1 MGFGLPL
8 PFCHKS
14 VTFLLGLA
22 QHFFFDISVYT
33 PMRFAV
39 ITVLLLTLLYFSRFI
54 PSKEQHAARKRF
66 NKLPVGTLTLQA
78 EGSSNNTY
86 VDAAGTVWIR
96 RPYIMSLRTNRA
108 KNMYL
113 KPTTC
118 LLQLRRKRLP
128 TNPFSTRVSKYLQ
141 KDHSITTVHSK
152 IQSLTFSLTCCPR
165 LFILKLFFCVYE
177 IYNKYVVCL
186 LLRRIY

>member
-1 MGFGLPL
+1 MRPENDSINCPL
-8 PFCHKS
+8 ELSRCKPK
-14 VTFLLGLA
+14 A
-22 QHFFFDISVYT
+22 AAIT
-33 PMRFAV
+33 PM
-39 ITVLLLTLLYFSRFI
+39 SM
-54 PSKEQHAARKRF
+54 
-66 NKLPVGTLTLQA
+66 
-78 EGSSNNTY
+78 
-86 VDAAGTVWIR
+86 
-96 RPYIMSLRTNRA
+96 RPTPFGFDDLISCLWRTNPA

-113 KPTTC
+113 KPMTC

-141 KDHSITTVHSK
+141 KGHSITTVHSK